1 MEALDKLR
9 EDLVEANPVFASWQ
23 SWEEATDSDYFPGL
37 PGRRRKGNG
46 KLREHDVPWRPHGA
60 VPFV

>member
-46 KLREHDVPWRPHGA
+46 KLREHDVPW
-60 VPFV
+60 